1 MGLQLVSLRSVKPLI
16 SGEGGWMRILDDSA
30 DQCKPLQVLQR
41 SGRWRGLFLALILS
55 LFAGSVSAEDA
66 IPPPVMPA
74 PPVAAPKTPE
84 VDIKQTPVEKI
95 SEGVYRIGKVTVDQK
110 KRELPME
117 GSVNMQE
124 GLVEYLAV
132 AEKGKLHEAVLIMN
146 VEPLHLQLGLILLG
160 LKYGRNLKYQGEPA
174 DPIGDPVNIFVEWG
188 GEGRKKRVRGEDLIL
203 NQQTEKSMSQTH
215 WIFSGSFEVG
225 GVFAAQLERS
235 LIATYHDPA
244 SIIDNPLPEGADD
257 TILYVNKE
265 LVPPVGTQVT
275 LTIQAAKPYR
285 R

>member
-1 MGLQLVSLRSVKPLI
+1 MLQGS
-16 SGEGGWMRILDDSA
+16 GGWRF
-30 DQCKPLQVLQR
+30 
-41 SGRWRGLFLALILS
+41 LFLALILS

-110 KRELPME
+110 KRELTME

-215 WIFSGSFEVG
+215 WIFSGSFEVEG
-225 GVFAAQLERS
+225 IFAAQLERS

-265 LVPPVGTQVT
+265 LVPPVGTAIT
-275 LTIQAAKPYR
+275 MTIKAVKP
-285 R
+285 